1 MIGKRLQSLS
11 SFVGLFAVYFTDFFA
26 AIGMRLG
33 ERGLGFFHLITGI
46 WLMYLAYAT
55 VVDFAIGFHWRV

>member
-1 MIGKRLQSLS
+1 MSFYEVLS
-11 SFVGLFAVYFTDFFA
+11 P
-26 AIGMRLG
+26 I

-55 VVDFAIGFHWRV
+55 VVDFALGFHWKV